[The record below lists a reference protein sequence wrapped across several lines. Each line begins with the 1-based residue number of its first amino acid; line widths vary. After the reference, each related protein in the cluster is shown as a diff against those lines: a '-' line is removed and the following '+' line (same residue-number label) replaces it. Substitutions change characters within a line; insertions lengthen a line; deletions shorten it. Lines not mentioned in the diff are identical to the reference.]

1 MKVAVLML
9 SYNRYE
15 LLKKT
20 TSHNLKNAGAP
31 FDLFVWDNGS
41 TDERVIEYLK
51 GLVPAERLFLNR
63 KNFGIAF
70 PFNYLMHLA
79 FSKEYDAVMFMANDI
94 KEPDKWLAK
103 RIAYMTMIPE
113 SGMVSVAL
121 GSHQCRR
128 KVLRK
133 LPVDAG
139 HVIGQFMISLDT
151 YLKVGSFREDFGL
164 YGPIDNDYNIRC
176 ERLGRVNYYIPGI
189 KGEHLDDK
197 DDKKYGYSKSDQVKK
212 TWEQFASDL
221 SRYNDPAACYIP
233 YDGQTT
239 LEMLDY
245 VQQEINGEGGGK

>member
-41 TDERVIEYLK
+41 TDQRVIEYLK
-51 GLVPAERLFLNR
+51 GLVPPERLFLSRENL
-63 KNFGIAF
+63 GIAR
-70 PFNYLMHLA
+70 PFNELMLQTW
-79 FSKEYDAVMFMANDI
+79 SLGYDAVMFMANDI

-103 RIAYMTMIPE
+103 RIAYLTTIPE

-121 GSHQCRR
+121 GNHQCRR
-128 KVLRK
+128 RMLHK

-139 HVIGQFMISLDT
+139 HVIGQFMISFEAFQ
-151 YLKVGSFREDFGL
+151 KVGYFREDFGL

-176 ERLGRVNYYIPGI
+176 ERLGLVNYYIPGI

-197 DDKKYGYSKSDQVKK
+197 DDKKYGYSKSEQVKK
-212 TWEQFASDL
+212 TWEQFTGDL
-221 SRYNDPAACYIP
+221 SRYNDPAACYVP

-239 LEMLDY
+239 FQMLDY
-245 VQQEINGEGGGK
+245 VQQGINEQG